1 MGDWAEDS
9 SSNESF
15 DYKLSDDPNS
25 SYSMIQGRANSYS
38 KISQLLDNA
47 TKPVFMVTTIEDVLR
62 MYYTPIPEK
71 ISQCKERGVPVKLL
85 TDSKSNHFL
94 SLTRRLHATET
105 RTGPLPS
112 SGRIIVEKSAQL
124 AISGELSQSLDLDD
138 STDSLLYTNSAGM
151 IKTMY
156 DLCKRMWI
164 ISRPLDISQ

>member
-1 MGDWAEDS
+1 MGHWTED
-9 SSNESF
+9 NIDKSF
-15 DYKLSDDPNS
+15 DYKLSDDPES
-25 SYSMIQGRANSYS
+25 SYSMIQGRTNSYS
-38 KISQLLDNA
+38 KIGDLLDSSKN
-47 TKPVFMVTTIEDVLR
+47 PIFMVTTIEDVLR

-71 ISQCKERGVPVKLL
+71 ISQCKERGIPVKLL

-94 SLTRRLHATET
+94 SLTRRLQATET

-112 SGRIIVEKSAQL
+112 SGRIIVEKSSQL

-138 STDSLLYTNSAGM
+138 SGDTLLYTNSTGM

-156 DLCKRMWI
+156 DLCKRMWL